1 MNELLTTCNLE
12 VGYKNKT
19 VLSNIDLVINSGEVV
34 TILGANGIGK
44 STLIKTLTG
53 EISPISGQVLIA
65 GQTIQSYSQKQL
77 SKHIAIVTT
86 DKVLAGGLK
95 VVELINLGRH
105 PHTGYFG
112 KLSENDMQIVRKAM
126 DDVGIAHK
134 AKSYLSELSDGE
146 RQKVMIARA
155 IAQQT
160 PIIILDEP
168 FSFLDT
174 ASRIEILSLLKSI
187 CRTDNVGI
195 LLSSH
200 DVSQAMR
207 MSDRIVLVDKN
218 REISIG
224 TPNDLIQ
231 NQKIQNMFD
240 NPDII
245 FDKDQSDFVLK

>member
-1 MNELLTTCNLE
+1 MNELLTTYNLE
-12 VGYKNKT
+12 VGYKRKK

-53 EISPISGQVLIA
+53 EISPIGGQVIVA
-65 GQTIQSYSQKQL
+65 GKPIESYTQKEL

-86 DKVLAGGLK
+86 DKVQAGGLK
-95 VVELINLGRH
+95 VIELINLGRH

-112 KLSENDMQIVRKAM
+112 RLADKDIQIVRKAM
-126 DDVGIAHK
+126 NDVGIAHK
-134 AKSYLSELSDGE
+134 ENSYLSELSDGE

-174 ASRIEILSLLKSI
+174 ASRIEILSLLKNI

-207 MSDRIVLVDKN
+207 MSDRIVLVDKD
-218 REISIG
+218 REITVG
-224 TPNDLIQ
+224 TPYDLIC
-231 NQKIQNMFD
+231 NNKIQNMFN

-245 FDKDQSDFVLK
+245 YDKSQSDFILK

>member
-1 MNELLTTCNLE
+1 MKELLTTCCLK
-12 VGYKNKT
+12 VGYKKNK
-19 VLSNIDLVINSGEVV
+19 VLSNIDLVIKSGEVV

-53 EISPISGQVLIA
+53 EIPPIGGQVFVA
-65 GQTIQSYSQKQL
+65 GKPIENYTQKEL

-86 DKVLAGGLK
+86 DKVQAGGLK
-95 VVELINLGRH
+95 VIELINLGRH

-112 KLSENDMQIVRKAM
+112 RLTDKDVQIVRKAM
-126 DDVGIAHK
+126 NDVVIAHK
-134 AKSYLSELSDGE
+134 ENSFLSELSDGE
-146 RQKVMIARA
+146 RQKVMIARS

-174 ASRIEILSLLKSI
+174 ASRIEILSLLKNI
-187 CRTDNVGI
+187 CRTDDVGI

-207 MSDRIVLVDKN
+207 MSDRIVLIDKN
-218 REISIG
+218 REISVG
-224 TPNDLIQ
+224 TPNDLIRD
-231 NQKIQNMFD
+231 NKIQNMFN

-245 FDKDQSDFVLK
+245 YDQLQSDFILK

>member
-1 MNELLTTCNLE
+1 MKELLTTYNLE
-12 VGYKNKT
+12 VGYKRKK

-53 EISPISGQVLIA
+53 EISPIGGQVIVA
-65 GQTIQSYSQKQL
+65 GKPIESYTQKEL

-86 DKVLAGGLK
+86 DKVQAGGLK
-95 VVELINLGRH
+95 VIELINLGRH

-112 KLSENDMQIVRKAM
+112 RLADKDIQIVRKAM
-126 DDVGIAHK
+126 NDVGIAHK
-134 AKSYLSELSDGE
+134 ENSYLSELSDGE

-174 ASRIEILSLLKSI
+174 ASRIEILSLLKNI

-207 MSDRIVLVDKN
+207 MSDRIVLVDKD
-218 REISIG
+218 REITVG
-224 TPNDLIQ
+224 TPYDLIC
-231 NQKIQNMFD
+231 NNKIQNMFN

-245 FDKDQSDFVLK
+245 YDKSQSDFILK

>member
-1 MNELLTTCNLE
+1 MKELLTTYNLE
-12 VGYKNKT
+12 VGYKKKK
-19 VLSNIDLVINSGEVV
+19 VLSNIDLVIHSGEVV

-53 EISPISGQVLIA
+53 EISPIGGQVIVV
-65 GQTIQSYSQKQL
+65 GKPIESYTQKEL

-86 DKVLAGGLK
+86 DKVQAGGLK

-112 KLSENDMQIVRKAM
+112 RLADKDVEIVRKAM
-126 DDVGIAHK
+126 NDVGIAHK
-134 AKSYLSELSDGE
+134 ENSYLSELSDGE

-160 PIIILDEP
+160 PLIILDEP

-174 ASRIEILSLLKSI
+174 ASRIEILSLLKNL
-187 CRTDNVGI
+187 CRTEDVGI

-207 MSDRIVLVDKN
+207 MSDRIVLVDKD
-218 REISIG
+218 REITVG
-224 TPNDLIQ
+224 TPADLIC
-231 NQKIQNMFD
+231 NNKIQNMFN

-245 FDKDQSDFVLK
+245 YDKSQSDFVLK

>member
-1 MNELLTTCNLE
+1 MKELLTTYNLE
-12 VGYKNKT
+12 VGYKRKK
-19 VLSNIDLVINSGEVV
+19 VLSNIDLVINSGEVL

-53 EISPISGQVLIA
+53 EISPIGGQVIVA
-65 GQTIQSYSQKQL
+65 GKPIESYTQKEL

-86 DKVLAGGLK
+86 DKVQAGGLK
-95 VVELINLGRH
+95 VIELINLGRH

-112 KLSENDMQIVRKAM
+112 RLADKDIQIVRKAM
-126 DDVGIAHK
+126 NDVGIAHK
-134 AKSYLSELSDGE
+134 ENSYLSELSDGE

-174 ASRIEILSLLKSI
+174 ASRIEILSLLKNI

-207 MSDRIVLVDKN
+207 MSDRIVLVDKD
-218 REISIG
+218 REITVG
-224 TPNDLIQ
+224 TPYDLIC
-231 NQKIQNMFD
+231 NNKIQNMFN

-245 FDKDQSDFVLK
+245 YDKSQSDFILK